1 MEKSIGHINRK
12 ANYVKVPY
20 GVQKQLAEM
29 FHVSKT
35 TISDTLMQK
44 HRGKNYKEIVK
55 KAMEMGGE
63 WVN

>member
-1 MEKSIGHINRK
+1 MDSKPTHINSK
-12 ANYVKVPY
+12 AYYVKVPY
-20 GVQKQLAEM
+20 GVQKRLAEM